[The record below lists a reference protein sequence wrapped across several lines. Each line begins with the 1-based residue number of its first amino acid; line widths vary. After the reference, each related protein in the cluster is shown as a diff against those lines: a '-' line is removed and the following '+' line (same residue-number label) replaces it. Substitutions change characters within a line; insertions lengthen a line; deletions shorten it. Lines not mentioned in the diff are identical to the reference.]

1 MVEPIPKQAGQAPN
15 GLLKEN
21 IRGSIFGKEIWQS
34 GHAKCWLYIC
44 SGPSTSWITT
54 MPSAHFDAV
63 SIESAKRDSIPSLTT
78 RRSTTISMEC
88 FLFFSNII
96 SSSNVRTTPSTRA
109 RTKPSFRS
117 CSKTDLCSPFFP

>member
-15 GLLKEN
+15 GLL
-21 IRGSIFGKEIWQS
+21 RRTYVAQFSVREIWQS

-63 SIESAKRDSIPSLTT
+63 SIESAKRDSIPSLQ
-78 RRSTTISMEC
+78 RDGLLRYRWNVFI
-88 FLFFSNII
+88 FL
-96 SSSNVRTTPSTRA
+96 
-109 RTKPSFRS
+109 
-117 CSKTDLCSPFFP
+117 